1 MSSDTTDT
9 STDATGGGASGDT
22 VGPVLNALSIVVR
35 DMAETIA
42 FYRRCG
48 LGFAD
53 GAQEAPHAEAV
64 VGGLRVLFDTRE
76 IVASFTPDWTAPA
89 GGHRM
94 ALAFEC
100 ATPEAVDAQ
109 HAALVAA
116 GYRSHHEPF
125 DAVWGQRYAV
135 ILDPDDNP
143 VDFYCALG

>member
-9 STDATGGGASGDT
+9 NTGPSDGDVPGRT
-22 VGPVLNALSIVVR
+22 AGPVLNALSIVVR
-35 DMAETIA
+35 DMAETVG

-53 GAQEAPHAEAV
+53 GAQDAPHAEAV

-76 IVASFTPDWTAPA
+76 IVASFTPDWSEPA

-100 ATPEAVDAQ
+100 PTAEAVDAQ
-109 HAALVAA
+109 HAELVAA
-116 GYRSHHEPF
+116 GYRSHREPF

-143 VDFYCALG
+143 VDFYCALA